1 MRIDK
6 DFAGRLLDGALRGG
20 ADFAEVYVRSARN
33 LSVEVKGQ
41 VMDALES
48 SIDFGYSLRVIRD
61 QRLGFSFSTDTHNS
75 DTVISSAIEASK
87 WTARDEHLC
96 FPEPSVTNPVD
107 TFDKELSGIDEETA
121 LRKALAIESA
131 ALRTDRRI
139 RRVRKAAASFSTRDV
154 AILNS
159 KGVNGSY
166 AATSCTAQLMAV
178 AEDADDSQMAWDFEG
193 SRFLQEVSFEKV
205 GETAARRA
213 LMLLGAGKVRAT
225 KADIILDNSVAAE
238 FLGIFSSLLSSESVQ
253 KGKSLLARRVNE
265 EVVSPAVSIFDDGGI
280 PCKLGSRPFDDEG
293 VATSRKFLIKEGVLI
308 GYLHNCYTARKDG
321 VMSTGNAAK
330 GGLSALPSVG
340 PSNLCISVS
349 PASVHHGDLSALSSK
364 GLYVT
369 DAMGVHTANPVSGE
383 FSIGVSGVWI
393 ERGRLC
399 HPVKEAVISGNLLD
413 FFKKVEAAGDDL
425 RFFGNLAAPSLLI
438 PRVDISA

>member
-1 MRIDK
+1 MSLLSPCGNQKLLQRPTMRIDK

-121 LRKALAIESA
+121 LRK
-131 ALRTDRRI
+131 
-139 RRVRKAAASFSTRDV
+139 
-154 AILNS
+154 
-159 KGVNGSY
+159 GVNGSY

-253 KGKSLLARRVNE
+253 KGKSLLAKRVNE
-265 EVVSPAVSIFDDGGI
+265 EVVSPVVSIFDDGGI